1 MSSQEKSKRE
11 IQIEEQL
18 KNEQRIAKY
27 EINQLHYKIQGQKD
41 KNSANIGFL
50 ALVIFCLAIIVLGL
64 A

>member
-1 MSSQEKSKRE
+1 MSDKEKSQKE
-11 IQIEEQL
+11 IQLEEQL

>member
-1 MSSQEKSKRE
+1 MSSQENSKRE

>member
-1 MSSQEKSKRE
+1 MSDKEKSKKE
-11 IQIEEQL
+11 IQLEEQL

-27 EINQLHYKIQGQKD
+27 EINQLHYKLQGQKD
-41 KNSANIGFL
+41 KNSANIGLL